1 MSSTTT
7 TLAVSPAY
15 EHDHPEHNEVA
26 SIETDGEF
34 SESDDN
40 LYEEKFTS
48 GSLDK
53 SVSAEEQ
60 EYDGREGSLRSE
72 IKKDFVPKEIES
84 PDYEEKAQ
92 ALGKPSE
99 ESDEFY
105 EEYYVQDNASYEED
119 YDDEEDLVESQGD
132 LYSDAAGDNQM
143 TKSESEV
150 NFEVKEQLDEK
161 EHLEADKDTEANASE
176 SLPKDGVAKEKDTL
190 SPSQATGRRFS
201 DLTSLTVSAVE
212 NALYNN
218 LKERD
223 SKGDFQGG
231 EGPEEKYQPPEEK
244 SWTESSMGEGV
255 HPDKLDPVSLEDLQ
269 RRKDLE
275 PENQEVAVDAD
286 QGKLIAEEEAQTFG
300 EIPKED
306 TMKFR
311 EIQKEE
317 AEKFGEIPMEEA
329 EKFDEITK
337 KEAKKFAEP
346 DQDLFLGNY
355 QQVRMK

>member
-7 TLAVSPAY
+7 TLAVSSAF
-15 EHDHPEHNEVA
+15 EHDHPEYNEVG

-40 LYEEKFTS
+40 LYEETFTS

-60 EYDGREGSLRSE
+60 DHAGQEGSLRSE
-72 IKKDFVPKEIES
+72 TKKDLVPNEIES
-84 PDYEEKAQ
+84 QDSEEKAQ
-92 ALGKPSE
+92 ALGEPSE
-99 ESDEFY
+99 EYDEFY
-105 EEYYVQDNASYEED
+105 EEYYVEDNASYEED
-119 YDDEEDLVESQGD
+119 IEEFHDDEGDLVESQGD
-132 LYSDAAGDNQM
+132 LYNDAAGDNQM
-143 TKSESEV
+143 TRSESEV
-150 NFEVKEQLDEK
+150 NFEVEEQLDDK
-161 EHLEADKDTEANASE
+161 EHPEADKDTEADASE
-176 SLPKDGVAKEKDTL
+176 GLAKAGGAKEKNTF

-201 DLTSLTVSAVE
+201 DLNSLTVSAVE
-212 NALYNN
+212 KAQYNS

-231 EGPEEKYQPPEEK
+231 EDSEEKYQPPEEK

-286 QGKLIAEEEAQTFG
+286 QGKLIAEEEVQT
-300 EIPKED
+300 
-306 TMKFR
+306 
-311 EIQKEE
+311 
-317 AEKFGEIPMEEA
+317 FGEIPMEEA